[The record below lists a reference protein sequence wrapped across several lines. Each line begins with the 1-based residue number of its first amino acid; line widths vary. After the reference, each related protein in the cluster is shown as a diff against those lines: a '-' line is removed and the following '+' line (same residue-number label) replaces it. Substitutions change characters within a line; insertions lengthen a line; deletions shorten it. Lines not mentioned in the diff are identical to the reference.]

1 MTRDYGMRVFVPRL
15 EVSCLEVKNMNY
27 TNKGNKPTK
36 TGFGEGVLAAA
47 QRDSNVVGLGADI
60 TNSVGMNLFAE
71 AFPERFV
78 SMGIAEQDAVATA
91 AGLALSGKIPVFST
105 YGVFA
110 AHRANDQIRV
120 SVCYNNVHVVIG
132 GAHAGVSVGPD
143 GATHQALEDIA
154 AMRVLPNMT
163 VISPCDATQA
173 KIATEKAILECKGP
187 VYVRFGREAVPD
199 FTDEK
204 QDFEIGKAQLMRE
217 GSDITLVA
225 TGHEVWESLEA
236 AHMLEHMGVSAR
248 VINMHTIKP
257 LDGEILVKAAE
268 DTRLIFTVEEHQ
280 IAGGLGG
287 AVTEFLAENH
297 PIRVCRIGMDDRFGE
312 SGQAS
317 ALMHKFGLDAA
328 GIVHRVLDIMSN
340 EDFSIYVRKMGKP
353 FDTYIRKL
361 YDSKMLYEGYDYHDE
376 STFANCHDT
385 KVYQHYIAQGKRG
398 HEVLETLA
406 RALHDHFITHQL
418 YKMLDLY
425 DEKDVVGIMGGHAKR
440 RDDPQYRQ
448 IVLLSKKLTE
458 MGRLMVTGGGPGAM
472 EAAHLGAWM
481 AGRSEAEVDEAIDM
495 LKPSPTYKDEGWLRR
510 SFEVMERFPRITD
523 RRSLAIPTYYYGH
536 EPTAPFAT
544 HIAKYFDNS
553 VREDGVVTIAKGG
566 IIYTPGSAGTMQEIF
581 QDAGQNHYESEGYAS
596 PMIFLGKDYYTNV
609 MPAYTILKSLSDK
622 GLYKN
627 MILTISDDNDEI
639 IDAIVRFREGS

>member
-1 MTRDYGMRVFVPRL
+1 
-15 EVSCLEVKNMNY
+15 MNY
-27 TNKGNKPTK
+27 TNKGNKATK

-47 QRDSNVVGLGADI
+47 QKDNRVVGLGADI
-60 TNSVGMNLFAE
+60 TASVGMNLFAE
-71 AFPERFV
+71 AFPERFI

-91 AGLALSGKIPVFST
+91 AGLALSGKVPVFST

-110 AHRANDQIRV
+110 AHRANDQIRI

-154 AMRVLPNMT
+154 TMRVLPNMT

-187 VYVRFGREAVPD
+187 VYIRFSREPEPD
-199 FTDEK
+199 YTDEN
-204 QDFEIGKAQLMRE
+204 QEFEIGKAQLMHE
-217 GSDITLVA
+217 GDDITLVA
-225 TGHEVWESLEA
+225 TGHEVWEALQA
-236 AHMLEHMGVSAR
+236 AHMLEHMNISAR

-257 LDGEILVKAAE
+257 LDGEILNKAAE
-268 DTRLIFTVEEHQ
+268 DTRLLFTIEEHQ
-280 IAGGLGG
+280 VAGGLGS

-317 ALMHKFGLDAA
+317 ALIHKYGLNAA
-328 GIVHRVLDIMSN
+328 GIVKRVLDVTSN
-340 EDFSIYVRKMGKP
+340 QDFSIYVRKMGKP
-353 FDTYIRKL
+353 FDTYIKKL
-361 YDSKMLYEGYDYHDE
+361 YDSQMLYEGYDYHDE
-376 STFANCHDT
+376 STFANCHDM
-385 KVYQHYIAQGKRG
+385 KVYQHYISQGKRG
-398 HEVLETLA
+398 REVLETLA
-406 RALHDHFITHQL
+406 RSLHDHFITHQL

-425 DEKDVVGIMGGHAKR
+425 DEKDVIGVMGGHAMR
-440 RDDPQYRQ
+440 RDNPDYRQ
-448 IVLLSKKLTE
+448 IALLSKKLTE

-481 AGRSEAEVDEAIDM
+481 AGRTEVEVDEAIDM
-495 LKPSPTYKDEGWLRR
+495 LKPSPTYQDEGWLRR
-510 SFEVMERFPRITD
+510 SFEVMERFPRITEY
-523 RRSLAIPTYYYGH
+523 RSLAIPTYYYGH

-544 HIAKYFDNS
+544 DIAKYFDNS

-581 QDAGQNHYESEGYAS
+581 QDAAQNHYESEGYAS
-596 PMIFLGKDYYTNV
+596 PMIFLGKDYFTNY
-609 MPAYTILKSLSDK
+609 MPAYALLKDLSER
-622 GLYKN
+622 GVYKN

-639 IDAIVRFREGS
+639 VEAIVRFKERE

>member
-1 MTRDYGMRVFVPRL
+1 MD
-15 EVSCLEVKNMNY
+15 Y

-47 QRDSNVVGLGADI
+47 QKDNRVVGLGADI

-71 AFPERFV
+71 AFPERFF

-154 AMRVLPNMT
+154 TMRVLPNMT

-187 VYVRFGREAVPD
+187 VYVRFGREAMPD
-199 FTDEK
+199 FTDEN
-204 QDFEIGKAQLMRE
+204 QDFEIGKGQLMHD

-236 AHMLEHMGVSAR
+236 AHMLEHMGISTR

-257 LDGEILVKAAE
+257 LDGEILNKAADE
-268 DTRLIFTVEEHQ
+268 TRLIFTVEEHQ
-280 IAGGLGG
+280 IMGGLGS
-287 AVTEFLAENH
+287 AVAEYFCENH
-297 PIRVCRIGMDDRFGE
+297 PIRVYRIGMNDRFGE

-328 GIVHRVLDIMSN
+328 GIVKRILAEVGKDDLSLFIP
-340 EDFSIYVRKMGKP
+340 KLGKP
-353 FDTYIRKL
+353 FSTYPKCLYTSEKL
-361 YDSKMLYEGYDYHDE
+361 YDGYDYHKE
-376 STFANCHDT
+376 STFASCYDT
-385 KVYQHYIAQGKRG
+385 NVYKHYLNQGQRG
-398 HEVLETLA
+398 HTVRETLA
-406 RALHDHFITHQL
+406 RALHDHFITYAL
-418 YKMLDLY
+418 YKMLSRY
-425 DEKDVVGIMGGHAKR
+425 DEKDVVGIMGGHALSR
-440 RDDPQYRQ
+440 QDPGYRQ
-448 IVLLSKKLTE
+448 IVFLSKKLTE
-458 MGRLMVTGGGPGAM
+458 MGRLLVTGGGPGAM

-481 AGRSEAEVDEAIDM
+481 AGRSEAETNEAVDM
-495 LKPSPTYKDEGWLRR
+495 LMPSPTFRDEGWLRR
-510 SFEVMERFPRITD
+510 SFEVMERFPLQSEY
-523 RRSLAIPTYYYGH
+523 RSLAIPTWYYGH

-544 HIAKYFDNS
+544 DIAKYFDNS
-553 VREDGVVTIAKGG
+553 VREDGIVTIAKGG

-581 QDAGQNHYESEGYAS
+581 QDAGQNHYESVGYAS
-596 PMIFLGKDYYTNV
+596 PMIFMGKDYYTHYI
-609 MPAYTILKSLSDK
+609 PAYPLLKYLSDR
-622 GLYKN
+622 GIFKN

-639 IDAIVRFREGS
+639 IEAIVRFREGR

>member
-1 MTRDYGMRVFVPRL
+1 MD
-15 EVSCLEVKNMNY
+15 Y

-36 TGFGEGVLAAA
+36 AGFGEGVLAAA
-47 QRDSNVVGLGADI
+47 QKDKRVVGLGADI
-60 TNSVGMNLFAE
+60 TASVGMNLFAE
-71 AFPERFV
+71 AFPDRFF
-78 SMGIAEQDAVATA
+78 SMGIAEQDAAATA

-110 AHRANDQIRV
+110 AHRANDQIRI
-120 SVCYNNVHVVIG
+120 SVCYNNAHVIIG

-173 KIATEKAILECKGP
+173 KIATEKAILEYKGP
-187 VYVRFGREAVPD
+187 VYIRFGREAMPD
-199 FTDEK
+199 FTDES
-204 QDFEIGKAQLMRE
+204 QDFEIGKAQLMRD
-217 GSDITLVA
+217 GTDITLVA
-225 TGHEVWESLEA
+225 TGHEVWEALQA

-257 LDGEILVKAAE
+257 LDGDILNKAADE
-268 DTRLIFTVEEHQ
+268 TRMVFTIEEHQ

-287 AVTEFLAENH
+287 AVTEFFAENH

-312 SGQAS
+312 SGKAS
-317 ALMHKFGLDAA
+317 ALMHKYGLDAA
-328 GIVHRVLDIMSN
+328 GIVNRVLEITSN
-340 EDFSIYVRKMGKP
+340 QDFSMYVRKLGKP
-353 FDTYIRKL
+353 FDAYIKKL

-376 STFANCHDT
+376 STFANCYDT
-385 KVYQHYIAQGKRG
+385 KVYQHYVDHGKRG
-398 HEVLETLA
+398 QDVLETLS
-406 RALHDHFITHQL
+406 RALHDHFITYQL

-448 IVLLSKKLTE
+448 IVFLSKRLTE

-472 EAAHLGAWM
+472 EATHLGAWM
-481 AGRSEAEVDEAIDM
+481 AGRTEAETNEAVDM
-495 LKPSPTYKDEGWLRR
+495 LMPSPTFQDEGWLSR
-510 SFEVMERFPRITD
+510 SFEVMERFPLVTD
-523 RRSLAIPTYYYGH
+523 YRSLAIPTYYYGH

-544 HIAKYFDNS
+544 DIAKYFDNS
-553 VREDGVVTIAKGG
+553 VREDGIVTIAKGG

-596 PMIFLGKDYYTNV
+596 PMIFMGKDYYTNV
-609 MPAYTILKSLSDK
+609 MPAYSLLKDLSDR

-639 IDAIVRFREGS
+639 IEAIVKFREGKD

>member
-1 MTRDYGMRVFVPRL
+1 MDY
-15 EVSCLEVKNMNY
+15 K
-27 TNKGNKPTK
+27 NKGNKPTK

-47 QRDSNVVGLGADI
+47 QKDNRVVGLGADI

-71 AFPERFV
+71 AFPERFF

-91 AGLALSGKIPVFST
+91 AGLALGGKIPVFST

-110 AHRANDQIRV
+110 AHRANDQIRI
-120 SVCYNNVHVVIG
+120 SLCYNNVHVVIG

-154 AMRVLPNMT
+154 VMRVLPNMT

-173 KIATEKAILECKGP
+173 KIATEKAILECDGP
-187 VYVRFGREAVPD
+187 VYVRFGREPVPD
-199 FTDEK
+199 FTAVDQE
-204 QDFEIGKAQLMRE
+204 FEIGKAQLMHE
-217 GSDITLVA
+217 GDDITLVV
-225 TGHEVWESLEA
+225 TGHEVWEALEA
-236 AHMLEHMGVSAR
+236 AHMLEHLNITTR

-257 LDGEILVKAAE
+257 LDGEILTKAAE
-268 DTRLIFTVEEHQ
+268 DTRLIFTIEEHQ

-297 PIRVCRIGMDDRFGE
+297 PIRVCRIGMNDRFGE

-317 ALMHKFGLDAA
+317 ALVHKFGLDAA
-328 GIVHRVLDIMSN
+328 GIVHRVLEIMSN
-340 EDFSIYVRKMGKP
+340 QDFSIYVRKMGKP

-361 YDSKMLYEGYDYHDE
+361 YDSKMLYEGYDYHNE

-385 KVYQHYIAQGKRG
+385 KVYQHYLAQGKRG
-398 HEVLETLA
+398 HNVLETLA
-406 RALHDHFITHQL
+406 RALHDHFITYQL

-425 DEKDVVGIMGGHAKR
+425 DEKDVIGVMGGHAKR

-448 IVLLSKKLTE
+448 IVFLSKRLTE

-472 EAAHLGAWM
+472 EATHLGAWM
-481 AGRSEAEVDEAIDM
+481 AGRSEAEVNEAVDM
-495 LKPSPTYKDEGWLRR
+495 LMPSPTYTDEGWLRR
-510 SFEVMERFPRITD
+510 SFEVMERFPLKTNF
-523 RRSLAIPTYYYGH
+523 RSLAIPTYYYGH

-544 HIAKYFDNS
+544 DIAKYFDNS
-553 VREDGVVTIAKGG
+553 VREDGIVTIAKGG

-609 MPAYTILKSLSDK
+609 MPAYTLLKYLSDK

-639 IDAIVRFREGS
+639 VEAIVRFKKGKC